1 MEEAQITENKPQDE
15 SMYQTPE
22 YPSMVD
28 TDDII
33 YEMGKQVVDN
43 LNKEK
48 LLKIALKKLQMIN
61 GVTSDKDTMIENLQI
76 HNQQLKDELD
86 KNHDELKVL
95 KESTGKHEEM
105 MKELETLRG
114 SNEKY
119 VKIAEELETLKKSS
133 GDIQKTTKELEDLR
147 KSNRMYEK
155 NNRKLDAELVAI
167 RNKISSL

>member
-1 MEEAQITENKPQDE
+1 MI
-15 SMYQTPE
+15 
-22 YPSMVD
+22 
-28 TDDII
+28 DDVII
-33 YEMGKQVVDN
+33 DKDYRG
-43 LNKEK
+43 
-48 LLKIALKKLQMIN
+48 KKLA
-61 GVTSDKDTMIENLQI
+61 K
-76 HNQQLKDELD
+76 K
-86 KNHDELKVL
+86 
-95 KESTGKHEEM
+95 M